1 MDLLFFRNLKNIM
14 LNFDLFCKLDIHQ
27 KYLQKKTKT
36 ENLFLVGGVVRDL
49 LLDIEKK
56 FKDIDFTMAGLPLDI
71 YEKIDKKNI
80 SHFIT
85 EKFGTIT
92 LIPKDHKI
100 QYELTP
106 FRLENEYSDNRHPEK
121 IQRQNDLILD
131 SNRRDFTINSLYYFS
146 TNIKNKISMSPKIEK
161 KQISDMAEIQKSL
174 EKYWFLF
181 YQDQNLLIVQNH
193 NYIQNLFPKWELH
206 LDFLVY
212 LIDVLKE
219 VFVKKQKSKDN
230 IIRILID
237 PQWAIQDLMDKK
249 IKCVWKAD
257 NRFVEDALR
266 TIRALRFV
274 SVLNQKLRNKKW
286 DWKNILFD
294 IETNTWNSLKN
305 HVSLVEN
312 IAKERIKDEI
322 KKVFSAW
329 DPFAFI
335 SLLDEIK
342 LLEYLF
348 PWLYKTKHVEQPVRY
363 HPFDTYVHTMLSLYE
378 LQKINSDYLVRLAIL
393 YHDVGKVGQYEAY
406 KIGLDREEIR
416 EILSWPL
423 NHRSSWPEIAKED
436 FSKLWFSKNEVNEIM
451 RYIANHHV
459 PWEILDAKDGNR
471 IKKIRKLYS
480 EVWFQKV
487 NNLFDITM
495 ADRLGQY
502 NPMQN
507 NSDITDIEDLR
518 KILKKLKKE
527 EWQFLAKDLKVDWKI
542 IMDFFKIQPWPQV
555 WELLKYALDWVISD
569 IKNRNNKDEI
579 LKYLKWVYKVKG
591 L

>member
-1 MDLLFFRNLKNIM
+1 M

-146 TNIKNKISMSPKIEK
+146 INIKNKISMSPKIEK

-174 EKYWFLF
+174 EKYGFLF

-193 NYIQNLFPKWELH
+193 NYIQNLFPKGELH

-237 PQWAIQDLMDKK
+237 PQGSIQDLMDKK
-249 IKCVWKAD
+249 IKCVGKAD

-266 TIRALRFV
+266 TIRALRFI
-274 SVLNQKLRNKKW
+274 SVLNQKLRNKKG
-286 DWKNILFD
+286 DGKNILFD

-305 HVSLVEN
+305 HVSLVKN

-322 KKVFSAW
+322 KKVFSAG

-348 PWLYKTKHVEQPVRY
+348 PGLYKTKHVEQPVRY

-416 EILSWPL
+416 EILSGPL
-423 NHRSSWPEIAKED
+423 NHRSSGPEIAKKD
-436 FSKLWFSKNEVNEIM
+436 FSNLGFSKTEIIDIM

-459 PWEILDAKDGNR
+459 PGEILDAKDGNR

-480 EVWFQKV
+480 EVGFQKV

-527 EWQFLAKDLKVDWKI
+527 EGQFLAKDLKVDGKI
-542 IMDFFKIQPWPQV
+542 IMDFFKIQPGPQV
-555 WELLKYALDWVISD
+555 GELLKYALDWVISD

-579 LKYLKWVYKVKG
+579 LKYLKGVYKVKG